1 MRGRRVSPPGPPGPV
16 DDTEATQQRTAPG
29 PRIDSRTVKT
39 ALLWLMMLACVA
51 WVVVVAVGFLQLDH
65 DLEHPSPENGL
76 SDWQCSG
83 QTRTCRP

>member
-1 MRGRRVSPPGPPGPV
+1 M
-16 DDTEATQQRTAPG
+16 
-29 PRIDSRTVKT
+29 KT